1 MNKNLKT
8 KNLKDSSVY
17 FRPSVATDGIVF
29 KIEKG
34 ELCVLLV
41 KRALSET
48 GKTKEHRPY
57 KDFWALPG
65 GFIRGKESAE
75 EAVIRELKEETKLRA
90 ALVLSIL
97 ILLWSIVMW
106 NNNIAIVK
114 IQKNTIDSLTNL
126 SDSLYLKSFDNS
138 AEIGRYETALDIYGE
153 KNPKAVEE
161 IEKIKNTETE

>member
-1 MNKNLKT
+1 M
-8 KNLKDSSVY
+8 
-17 FRPSVATDGIVF
+17 
-29 KIEKG
+29 
-34 ELCVLLV
+34 
-41 KRALSET
+41 
-48 GKTKEHRPY
+48 
-57 KDFWALPG
+57 
-65 GFIRGKESAE
+65 
-75 EAVIRELKEETKLRA
+75 KEETKLRA

-126 SDSLYLKSFDNS
+126 SDSLYQKSFNNS
-138 AEIGRYETALDIYGE
+138 DEIGKYETALDIYGE